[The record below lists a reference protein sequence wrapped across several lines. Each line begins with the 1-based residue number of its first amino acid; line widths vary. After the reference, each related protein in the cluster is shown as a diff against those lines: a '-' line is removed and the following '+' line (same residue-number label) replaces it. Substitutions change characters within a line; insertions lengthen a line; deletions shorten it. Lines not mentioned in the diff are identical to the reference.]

1 MKAVALLWTLSAAA
15 AAGWHDLPALPQALG
30 GQTAGVS
37 HGALLVVGGSRFDRP
52 PYDGG
57 TREWMD
63 TLHVLAPG
71 AAAWRTFP
79 MGAPRAYACA
89 VSYQDSVYVV
99 GGANAEGAL
108 ASVLRIEWQNGRPSI
123 EAAPALPHA
132 LTQHGCA
139 LSGSRLYVLG
149 GLTTVTGTTASASL
163 LMLDLADRRKGWSEL
178 EPLPAAGRIL
188 PACGVLGSAFYVFGG
203 AELGPGANGQPV
215 RRYRKDAWRYEVG
228 QGWRAAAPLPRP
240 VVAAPAVA
248 ISPAALAVFGGDD
261 GALDGRAA
269 ELRERHPGFSRSTLV
284 YDAGR
289 DVWTEGPALPVGLV
303 TTAAV
308 HWQSRIVIPGGEDRP
323 GHRSAR
329 VPSIE
334 GLRP

>member
-15 AAGWHDLPALPQALG
+15 ATGWHDLPALPQALG

-37 HGALLVVGGSRFDRP
+37 HGALLVVGGSRFYRP

-57 TREWMD
+57 TKEWMD
-63 TLHVLAPG
+63 TLHVLVPG
-71 AAAWRTFP
+71 AATWRRYP
-79 MGAPRAYACA
+79 IGGPRAYACA
-89 VSYQDSVYVV
+89 VSYEDAVYVV

-108 ASVLRIEWQNGRPSI
+108 ASVLRIEWRDGQPSI
-123 EAAPALPHA
+123 EAVPPLPRP
-132 LTQHGCA
+132 LTQHACA

-163 LMLDLADRRKGWSEL
+163 LVLDLADLKKGWSEL

-188 PACGVLGSAFYVFGG
+188 PACGVLGSSLYVFGG
-203 AELGPGANGQPV
+203 AELHPGASGQPV
-215 RRYRKDAWRYEVG
+215 RHYRRDGWKYEVG
-228 QGWRAAAPLPRP
+228 KGWKAAAALPRP
-240 VVAAPAVA
+240 VVAAPALA
-248 ISPAALAVFGGDD
+248 LSPAALAVFGGDD

-269 ELRERHPGFSRSTLV
+269 ELRERHPGFSRTTLV
-284 YDAGR
+284 YDAKR

-308 HWQSRIVIPGGEDRP
+308 HWQNRIVIPGGEDRP

-329 VPSIE
+329 VLSVE
-334 GLRP
+334 GIRP